1 MNIYQF
7 GQVTLPD
14 RQPTW
19 DDSLPADT
27 RTLATLGGHFNPYRG
42 EPAPVKLPRPI
53 VVTAYQ
59 LAATA
64 SALGTAIDTLR
75 GMIGKRDRLW
85 LQPYDTAQVD
95 RWCWATLKQV
105 ADRGSYKDRIW
116 QRFDLTFEAESYWNG
131 HAYGGAWSLDS
142 GKLFDNGLYFDS
154 SGAHLLDVAG
164 TYVVN
169 LPNAGNRLVT
179 NCGITYTVGAYAS
192 NDIITLA
199 TQNCELQLLD
209 ADAGDVYVIDCGSR
223 TYTKNG
229 APGYAYVRRGPNHAS
244 AHDFEIAAGGEN
256 VTLTTTNYD
265 TVQFTYSDG
274 WH

>member
-7 GQVTLPD
+7 GLVLLPD

-19 DDSLPADT
+19 DDALPADV
-27 RTLATLGGHFNPYRG
+27 RTVKTLGGHFNAYRG
-42 EPAPVKLPRPI
+42 EQAPVQLPRPI

-64 SALGTAIDTLR
+64 SALGTAIDALR

-85 LQPYDTAQVD
+85 MTPYDTAQVD
-95 RWCWATLKQV
+95 RWCWATLRNV

-131 HAYGGAWSLDS
+131 HAYGGSWAFDT
-142 GKLFDNGLYFDS
+142 GQLFDNGLYFDTT
-154 SGAHLLDVAG
+154 GAYSLDVAG
-164 TYVVN
+164 TYTQN
-169 LPNAGNRLVT
+169 LANAGNRPVT

-192 NDIITLA
+192 NNTITIS
-199 TQNCELQLLD
+199 TQNCEFQLLD
-209 ADAGDVYVIDCGSR
+209 ADANDVYVIDCGSR
-223 TYTKNG
+223 TVKKNG
-229 APGYAYVRRGPNHAS
+229 SSAYQYFRLTSNHAS
-244 AHDFEIAAGGEN
+244 PWWFEIAPGGEDA
-256 VTLTTTNYD
+256 TIQATDYD

-274 WH
+274 WY

>member
-19 DDSLPADT
+19 DDSLPADA
-27 RTLATLGGHFNPYRG
+27 RIVKTLGGHFNAYRG
-42 EPAPVKLPRPI
+42 EQTPVRLPRPI

-64 SALGTAIDTLR
+64 SALGTAIDALR

-85 LQPYDTAQVD
+85 MQPYDTGQVD
-95 RWCWATLKQV
+95 RWCWATLRNV

-131 HAYGGAWSLDS
+131 HAYGGAWNLDS
-142 GKLFDNGLYFDS
+142 GYLFDNGLYFDS
-154 SGAHLLDVAG
+154 TSN
-164 TYVVN
+164 YVVGDDN
-169 LPNAGNRLVT
+169 TIALTNAGNRVVT
-179 NCGITYTVGAYAS
+179 NCGITYTCHEAGGLAQVKIAS
-192 NDIITLA
+192 QNTEFSFGPLVNND
-199 TQNCELQLLD
+199 
-209 ADAGDVYVIDCGSR
+209 VWSFDCGSR
-223 TYTKNG
+223 RVAKNG
-229 APGYAYVRRGPNHAS
+229 SGAYQYFTLTGNHA
-244 AHDFEIAAGGEN
+244 APYWFEIAPGGE
-256 VTLTTTNYD
+256 TATITGGGEFD

-274 WH
+274 WY